1 MDIVVVFVGWAF
13 LFYLNN
19 RTLKRAEIQKLKDS
33 SITFLEQLIKESKKA
48 FKENQGK
55 ETPDEMA
62 PKKGPHEE

>member
-33 SITFLEQLIKESKKA
+33 SITFLEQLIQLLYVQLVLVMHGIIKIIKRIK
-48 FKENQGK
+48 
-55 ETPDEMA
+55 
-62 PKKGPHEE
+62 